1 MLSIC
6 YRRFLERAMGHT
18 KPEMITDLA
27 RELEAIR
34 SLDRL
39 TERSPG
45 CFYYKSAGFLHF
57 HDKDGRRWADVKT
70 PTGYEEIEIGFSA
83 NAADRR
89 RFVKA
94 VERAHSLLAGAKAR
108 KLRP

>member
-1 MLSIC
+1 
-6 YRRFLERAMGHT
+6 MGHT

-34 SLDRL
+34 GLDRI

-45 CFYYKSAGFLHF
+45 SFYYKSAGFLHF

-70 PTGYEEIEIGFSA
+70 PSGYEEIDIRFSA
-83 NAADRR
+83 NAAERR
-89 RFVKA
+89 GFLRAVKD
-94 VERAHSLLAGAKAR
+94 AHAKLAGAKT
-108 KLRP
+108 KKSHP